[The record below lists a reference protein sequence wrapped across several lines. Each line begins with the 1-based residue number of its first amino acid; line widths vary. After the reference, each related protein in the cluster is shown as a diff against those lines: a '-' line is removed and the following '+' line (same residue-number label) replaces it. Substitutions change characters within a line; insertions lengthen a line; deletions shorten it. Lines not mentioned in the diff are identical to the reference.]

1 MNTKQAEELTGISRQ
16 NIRYYERQGLLEPAR
31 ETGNAYRDYSEE
43 DIRRLKLIKMLR
55 MLDMPL
61 KEIENVLKEEIPLKE
76 AVARQQENLLK
87 QQKQLRLKSARVSIR
102 INRIRWTWMLI
113 LKKWKPCPETEAY
126 SQRLRTITS
135 GWPWKNSSGD
145 FHLMQMKP

>member
-1 MNTKQAEELTGISRQ
+1 
-16 NIRYYERQGLLEPAR
+16 
-31 ETGNAYRDYSEE
+31 
-43 DIRRLKLIKMLR
+43 

-87 QQKQLRLKSARVSIR
+87 QQKQLQAAIEVCTSIHKDQSDQVDVDAY
-102 INRIRWTWMLI
+102 LE
-113 LKKWKPCPETEAY
+113 KWNPCPETEAY

>member
-61 KEIENVLKEEIPLKE
+61 KEIENILKEELPLKE
-76 AVARQQENLLK
+76 AVVRQQENLLK
-87 QQKQLRLKSARVSIR
+87 QQKQLQAAIEVCTSIHKDQSDQVDVDAYLEKMETMSRNGSVFAKIADDYKRVA
-102 INRIRWTWMLI
+102 M
-113 LKKWKPCPETEAY
+113 EEQ
-126 SQRLRTITS
+126 QRRPPAL
-135 GWPWKNSSGD
+135 
-145 FHLMQMKP
+145 